1 MPGRYLSVT
10 GGRELRALARDLRG
24 HADRKE
30 INARLRRELRVVA
43 RTMVPPIR
51 AAIMAIPSQGQNAAR
66 GRRGLRQRMASATQ
80 VAVRT
85 TGGSAGVKIW
95 VNPRRMPPGQGS
107 LPGYMEGEG
116 RWRHPTFG
124 SEPWFTQA
132 PHPYFYRTVE
142 PLLPRAEHAAE
153 QVLDE
158 IADAIERG

>member
-30 INARLRRELRVVA
+30 INARLRRELRFA
-43 RTMVPPIR
+43 AKEMIPPVR
-51 AAIMAIPSQGQNAAR
+51 AAILAIPSKGQSAAR
-66 GRRGLRQRMASATQ
+66 GRPSLRRKMSSATQ

-85 TGGSAGVKIW
+85 TGGSAGVKLW

-132 PHPYFYRTVE
+132 PHPYFYRTVA
-142 PLLPRAEHAAE
+142 PLIPRAERAAE
-153 QVLDE
+153 QVLDS
-158 IADAIERG
+158 IADEIERG